1 MQAGWFYRDL
11 RESLV
16 SQPLRTGL
24 TCFAVG
30 VGVLTLTLLLAI
42 LSGLNLRA
50 ERMVE
55 DFGAN
60 VAMIEIQQQ
69 GASVLDARL
78 LRQLRHRFPDIQFAG
93 ERQQTLGNVPGSTA
107 ITVIAAEPA
116 YPKIRGLSLIAGRFL
131 DAADMTEAAA
141 RGVAGPALASER
153 DLRPGAT
160 LNLGETLVTIV
171 GVGGNGHHLLLPP
184 SFRGGWET
192 DAHQSRTFQRL
203 WLRHGERDAP
213 EALVRAVEAELTR
226 AVPGVTLSTTTPEQ
240 LIAETRRMSRAIR
253 QVFGSVA
260 VLCLLLG
267 GSTLTSLMTLNV
279 RQRIR
284 EIGLRMSMGADGKQ
298 IFGMFLAEGM
308 VLSIFAA
315 TLGTGVALLLL
326 HFGQARIDFPVAT
339 GPAVLLLPPAVALVT
354 GLAFSLL
361 PARLAATLS
370 PAEALRGE

>member
-30 VGVLTLTLLLAI
+30 VGVLSLTLLLAI
-42 LSGLNLRA
+42 LSGLSRRA
-50 ERMVE
+50 ERMVG

-60 VAMIEIQQQ
+60 VAMIEARQQ
-69 GASVLDARL
+69 GADVLDARL
-78 LRQLRHRFPDIQFAG
+78 LRRMRHRFPKVQFAG
-93 ERQQTLGNVPGSTA
+93 ERQQTLGNVPGGNA
-107 ITVIAAEPA
+107 ITVIAADPG
-116 YPKIRGLSLIAGRFL
+116 YPEIRGLSLIAGRFL
-131 DAADMTEAAA
+131 DPADEREAAA
-141 RGVAGPALASER
+141 RGVAGTALAAER
-153 DLRPGAT
+153 DLRPGSV
-160 LNLGETLVTIV
+160 LNMGETLVTIV
-171 GVGGNGHHLLLPP
+171 GVGGNGRQLLLPP

-192 DAHQSRTFQRL
+192 DDLQSRTFQRL
-203 WLRHGERDAP
+203 WLRHGENDNP

-226 AVPGVTLSTTTPEQ
+226 ALPGVSLATTTPEQ

-284 EIGLRMSMGADGKQ
+284 EIGLRMSMGAEGKQ
-298 IFGMFLAEGM
+298 IFGMFLAEGL

-315 TLGTGVALLLL
+315 TLGTGIALLLL

-339 GPAVLLLPPAVALVT
+339 GPSVLLLPPAVALLT

-370 PAEALRGE
+370 PSDALRGE